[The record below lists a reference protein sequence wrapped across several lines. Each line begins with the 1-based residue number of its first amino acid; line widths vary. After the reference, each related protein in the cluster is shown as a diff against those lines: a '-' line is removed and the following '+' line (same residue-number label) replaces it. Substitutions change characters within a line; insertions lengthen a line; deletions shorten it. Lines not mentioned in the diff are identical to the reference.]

1 LNKSKVIEDGI
12 VLDTGCIEIQ
22 FDIKGN
28 GLRHKAKI
36 DAWPPKRELIALH
49 CGQT

>member
-36 DAWPPKRELIALH
+36 DAWVRNQSVIY
-49 CGQT
+49 Q